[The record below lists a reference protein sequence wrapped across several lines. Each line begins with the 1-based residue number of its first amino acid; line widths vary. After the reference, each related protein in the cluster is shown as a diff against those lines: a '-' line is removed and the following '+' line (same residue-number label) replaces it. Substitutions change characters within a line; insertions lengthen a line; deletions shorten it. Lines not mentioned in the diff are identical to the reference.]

1 MKNKFRSLFLV
12 LSVSALLV
20 DLMVSQ
26 ACAAGLKISEPG
38 NKHNLSNTITNSTVT
53 YKASGDASTNPRG
66 TQICIFCH
74 TPHSANVVGQAP
86 LWNRYFSSDTF
97 QRYSSSTLQIRKIS
111 NAQYGG
117 NVVPS
122 GSTKL
127 CLSCHDGVSKL
138 GAVYNGPEIA
148 MVGGSITNP
157 GVIDIDSRASFN
169 SSKNKLKSGHHP
181 VSFVYTQAIA
191 DTINSTKPGVAALTY
206 KMPVEPNVK
215 LDKQGR
221 MQCTTCHDA
230 HQNQSSFDNQCY
242 PSGGACTTPNTIKIA
257 PFWVYGGAGDAATD
271 QQTVCTTC
279 HPMNAGYTNYDATK
293 PWQTPP

>member
-1 MKNKFRSLFLV
+1 MINYVRLIPRVFVIAAFFV
-12 LSVSALLV
+12 ITVV
-20 DLMVSQ
+20 FQ
-26 ACAAGLKISEPG
+26 TFAAGPLVSKPG
-38 NKHNLSNTITNSTVT
+38 NKHNLSSGNTDTSVT
-53 YKASGDASTNPRG
+53 YKASGDATSNPRG

-97 QRYSSSTLQIRKIS
+97 QRYSSATLQIRNIP

-117 NVVPS
+117 NVEPS

-138 GAVYNGPEIA
+138 GAVYKGPEIA
-148 MVGGSITNP
+148 MVGG
-157 GVIDIDSRASFN
+157 GFLDVIDINSRASFN

-181 VSFVYTQAIA
+181 VSFVYTAAIA
-191 DTINSTKPGVAALTY
+191 TTINTNKLQPVDTY
-206 KMPVEPNVK
+206 VTPPITGSVVK

-230 HQNQSSFDNQCY
+230 HQNQSSYDDQCY

-257 PFWVYGGAGDAATD
+257 PFWVYGGVVDASTD